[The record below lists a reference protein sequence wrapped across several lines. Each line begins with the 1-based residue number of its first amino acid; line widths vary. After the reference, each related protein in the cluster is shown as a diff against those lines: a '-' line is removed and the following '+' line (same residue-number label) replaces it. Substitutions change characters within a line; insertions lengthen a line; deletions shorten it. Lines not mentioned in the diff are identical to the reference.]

1 MTNPTPP
8 SNHEEDVLNPINI
21 ARARHAVAYNAS
33 VTQNSYGQPISASS
47 GGFEFNS
54 CFLLILL
61 GIVFMVGSILGGVIG
76 GGLIL
81 AANNST
87 GMAFLGR
94 IPTATIVPS
103 PTPAPAATVTP
114 TATPIIATVRPIEEI
129 IDEVTHSLVTV
140 INRQDSHDAYNT
152 NNDDGRVVG
161 SGVIIDER
169 GYIVT
174 NNHVIKNPGKLSVV
188 LSDGR
193 EVDAELIA
201 MKADQDLAVL
211 KINLIKLPTIH
222 WGDSKKIR
230 PGQTVYALGSPLGDF
245 PNSVSAGIVSGMN
258 RALEMDGYVIDN
270 LIQTDAAINRGSSGG
285 PLINMQ
291 GEVIGINTFII
302 RESEERG
309 IAEGIAFSIPS
320 EVAQVVVTTWVKAH
334 SAETEAIPAG
344 N

>member
-1 MTNPTPP
+1 
-8 SNHEEDVLNPINI
+8 
-21 ARARHAVAYNAS
+21 
-33 VTQNSYGQPISASS
+33 
-47 GGFEFNS
+47 
-54 CFLLILL
+54 
-61 GIVFMVGSILGGVIG
+61 
-76 GGLIL
+76 
-81 AANNST
+81 
-87 GMAFLGR
+87 
-94 IPTATIVPS
+94 
-103 PTPAPAATVTP
+103 
-114 TATPIIATVRPIEEI
+114 
-129 IDEVTHSLVTV
+129 
-140 INRQDSHDAYNT
+140 
-152 NNDDGRVVG
+152 
-161 SGVIIDER
+161 
-169 GYIVT
+169 
-174 NNHVIKNPGKLSVV
+174 
-188 LSDGR
+188 
-193 EVDAELIA
+193 

>member
-33 VTQNSYGQPISASS
+33 VTQNSYSQPISASS

-61 GIVFMVGSILGGVIG
+61 GIVFMVGSILGGVVG

-114 TATPIIATVRPIEEI
+114 TATPIIVAVRPIEEI